1 MSRKKGGAATG
12 GASSGGGAPP
22 EQPQATKDPIVLA
35 AQRMIVDIFAVATAQ
50 VPELLNAQTPGGVE
64 IQKFTDAML
73 AQLQAQVT
81 RALGIGP
88 DDGGGGKP

>member
-12 GASSGGGAPP
+12 GPSSSGGDPP
-22 EQPQATKDPIVLA
+22 EQPEAAKDPVVLA
-35 AQRMIVDIFAVATAQ
+35 AQRMIVDIFALATAQ

-81 RALGIGP
+81 RALGVGP
-88 DDGGGGKP
+88 DDDGGGRP